1 LTHQRIHENDAFM
14 RTTVT
19 LDPDVERFLR
29 EEAHRSGRAFK
40 VVLNDL
46 LRRAMRQD
54 TPPPARPFKV
64 RPHRTKLAPGVD
76 PGRLNQLADELEDEA
91 LIARMARR

>member
-1 LTHQRIHENDAFM
+1 M

-19 LDPDVERFLR
+19 LDPDVARFLR

-40 VVLNDL
+40 EVLNDF
-46 LRRAMRQD
+46 LRRAMRGD
-54 TPPPARPFKV
+54 APRAARSFKV
-64 RPHRTKLAPGVD
+64 QPHRTKLAPGID

-91 LIARMARR
+91 LVQRMARR

>member
-1 LTHQRIHENDAFM
+1 M

-19 LDPDVERFLR
+19 LDPDVARFLR

-40 VVLNDL
+40 EVLNDF
-46 LRRAMRQD
+46 LRRAMRGD
-54 TPPPARPFKV
+54 APRPTRPFKV
-64 RPHRTKLAPGVD
+64 QPHRTKLAAGVD